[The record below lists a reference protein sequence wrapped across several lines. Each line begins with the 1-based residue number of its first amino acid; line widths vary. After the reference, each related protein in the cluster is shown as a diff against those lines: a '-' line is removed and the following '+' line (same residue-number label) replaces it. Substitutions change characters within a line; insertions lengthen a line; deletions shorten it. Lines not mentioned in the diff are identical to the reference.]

1 MSKSTGKIIGVI
13 IGMALGRF
21 RSWPLALIGLVI
33 GHLFD
38 MGLFSKNKNSAS
50 SENGPP
56 SNRPVGTASP
66 YSILG
71 VSETASM
78 DEVEQAFRRK
88 ISDYHPDKVA
98 NAAVEIKELAEQR
111 AREINSA
118 FEEIQKNRKF

>member
-13 IGMALGRF
+13 IGLAFGRF
-21 RSWPLALIGLVI
+21 RSLPLAIIGLVI
-33 GHLFD
+33 GHFYD
-38 MGLFSKNKNSAS
+38 MGLFNKKANSES
-50 SENGPP
+50 SENDPP

-88 ISDYHPDKVA
+88 ISEYHPDKVA
-98 NAAVEIKELAEQR
+98 NAAPELKELAEQR
-111 AREINSA
+111 AREINTA
-118 FEEIQKNRKF
+118 FEQIQKKRKF